1 MDKQETLGL
10 EKLGIGGPRR
20 KRDYTER
27 RLKRAKGRRG
37 EDPDLAPDEM
47 PRNQPSEAF
56 QQSQGRIPAW
66 VDSVPSYTPLKI
78 EPLGSVFVKAEEP
91 AAKVQRTA
99 PRPSPLTQK
108 GKPKESSTPQWD
120 TSSNT
125 GKTPTSRWPSRA
137 ATKAQQKGIVDNTTR
152 QTRASATAAAAYQAS
167 IDPPS
172 QPQPHNQ
179 QRTLQLLKRKSHSKH
194 HQKLIPTKPPP
205 TTKAYLTRASIPPTR
220 LSNPHCLLLVLDL
233 NGTLL
238 HRKRSTSSYS
248 PRPFLDRFIT
258 YALAHHRV
266 LIWSS
271 AQGHNV
277 QSICSRIFT
286 RDQQSRLLGVWARDT
301 LGLSA
306 AQYGEKVQVYKQ
318 LQKVWADKA
327 VQAAH
332 PDAGTGGQWD
342 QGNTVL
348 IDDSKEKAR
357 AEPWNLVEVP
367 EFLGP
372 GKSEGEED
380 VLGQVE
386 RWVEEAKGWSDVSGF
401 VKAMGQGFVI
411 GTKWKGEKG
420 GGQLTARAANE
431 YLVEEEEA
439 VWGEEMEEADSYVEG
454 GSDQEMTDDDD
465 DTEGSEDGGVQLP
478 VS

>member
-10 EKLGIGGPRR
+10 ETLGIGSPRR
-20 KRDYTER
+20 KRDYMER

-37 EDPDLAPDEM
+37 EDPDLAPDDM

-66 VDSVPSYTPLKI
+66 VDSVPSYTPMKI
-78 EPLGSVFVKAEEP
+78 EPLG
-91 AAKVQRTA
+91 T
-99 PRPSPLTQK
+99 
-108 GKPKESSTPQWD
+108 
-120 TSSNT
+120 
-125 GKTPTSRWPSRA
+125 
-137 ATKAQQKGIVDNTTR
+137 
-152 QTRASATAAAAYQAS
+152 
-167 IDPPS
+167 
-172 QPQPHNQ
+172 
-179 QRTLQLLKRKSHSKH
+179 
-194 HQKLIPTKPPP
+194 
-205 TTKAYLTRASIPPTR
+205 YLTRASTPPTR
-220 LSNPHCLLLVLDL
+220 LPNPQCLLLVLDL

-238 HRKRSTSSYS
+238 HRKRATTSYT

-258 YALAHHRV
+258 YALSHHKI

-271 AQGHNV
+271 AQQHNV
-277 QSICSRIFT
+277 SSICSRIFT
-286 RDQQSRLLGVWARDT
+286 PDQRSRLLGVWARDT

-318 LQKVWADKA
+318 LQKVWADQD

-332 PDAGTGGQWD
+332 PTGGKWD
-342 QGNTVL
+342 QGNTIL

-372 GKSEGEED
+372 GRSEGEED

-401 VKAMGQGFVI
+401 VKAMGGGF
-411 GTKWKGEKG
+411 
-420 GGQLTARAANE
+420 RH
-431 YLVEEEEA
+431 
-439 VWGEEMEEADSYVEG
+439 WGEVEG
-454 GSDQEMTDDDD
+454 G
-465 DTEGSEDGGVQLP
+465 EGGGTAKDGIAGYG
-478 VS
+478 